1 MRNFLSLQGRGLA
14 CLPAGRGEG
23 QNYTMKIFKWV
34 IGAVTLVWV
43 IGFILIREISFLFY
57 HDLPHV
63 NFVGRA
69 LYIIILSCL
78 LCLYRIFKG
87 PTGADRIVAIDILG
101 IMIIGLC
108 AILTISTKRSWYIDI
123 GIAWALQ
130 SFISTLALSKY
141 LEGRGFDE

>member
-1 MRNFLSLQGRGLA
+1 MRILRWF
-14 CLPAGRGEG
+14 
-23 QNYTMKIFKWV
+23 M
-34 IGAVTLVWV
+34 GAV
-43 IGFILIREISFLFY
+43 ILAAIIALIIVRPLPFLFY
-57 HDLPHV
+57 PDLPY
-63 NFVGRA
+63 VGFLGRV
-69 LYIIILSCL
+69 LYIIILACI
-78 LCLYRIFKG
+78 LCLYRVWKG

-108 AILTISTKRSWYIDI
+108 AILTISTGRSWYIDI